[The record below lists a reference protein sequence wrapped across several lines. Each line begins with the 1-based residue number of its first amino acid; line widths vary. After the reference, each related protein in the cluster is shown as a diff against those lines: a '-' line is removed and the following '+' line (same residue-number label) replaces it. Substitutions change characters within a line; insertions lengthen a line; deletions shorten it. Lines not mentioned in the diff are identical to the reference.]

1 MLDYEISLIMFIR
14 GKCDVTEETKRL
26 GKVQTVMIKNE
37 RKRRKDELW
46 QSEKR
51 WERREFGDET

>member
-1 MLDYEISLIMFIR
+1 MLDYEICLIMFIR
-14 GKCDVTEETKRL
+14 GNCDVTEETKRL